1 MQRIYRQLAQT
12 TKDRISNSSKGKPK
26 SEEHKRNIS
35 QAMKQYWATIP
46 NKPPQITMNDLIG
59 AKY

>member
-1 MQRIYRQLAQT
+1 MQRMYRQLAQA
-12 TKDRISNSSKGKPK
+12 TKDRISNSSKGKAK

-46 NKPPQITMNDLIG
+46 NKPQQMKMNDLIG